1 MSNKKS
7 KLNIN
12 QEIFDYISEVGNL
25 MFMPRSHNR
34 SLLNTFDTVASHAF
48 HVGIIAYCL
57 TRMEK
62 LTHEDGIK
70 ALSMGVFHD
79 NAEMRTGD
87 LDFIAKNY
95 ATTDETKAIK
105 DQLKNLP
112 FGADLIKIFEEYEER
127 KTLIS
132 KCAKDADSLEQMYQE
147 WVLMHTGNTMAK
159 RWFEG
164 STINRIPY
172 LRTKSAKLIAKIML
186 KRHPHQWWWKDF
198 VEKNLNLTHLNSK
211 K

>member
-1 MSNKKS
+1 MTNS
-7 KLNIN
+7 KADID
-12 QEIFDYISEVGNL
+12 QEIFDYIAEVGNL
-25 MFMPRSHNR
+25 MFMSRSHSR

-48 HVGIIAYCL
+48 HVGIIAYCIA
-57 TRMEK
+57 RMEK
-62 LTHEDGIK
+62 LSHQDGIK
-70 ALSMGVFHD
+70 ALAMGVLHD

-95 ATTDETKAIK
+95 SVTNEAKAIK
-105 DQLKNLP
+105 DQLKNIP
-112 FGADLIKIFEEYEER
+112 FGKDLIEIFEEYEAR
-127 KTLIS
+127 KTLVS

-164 STINRIPY
+164 SSIHRIPF
-172 LRTKSAKLIAKIML
+172 LRTKSAKKLAKVML

-198 VEKNLNLTHLNSK
+198 VDKGINLEHLNSK